1 MIYMKKVLIL
11 LLAVVFNVEI
21 VYAQDYYTNDS
32 NVLLTNNIISPY
44 STIHK
49 TGNKIFNIN
58 KNCDSTKC
66 IITINMKWLNMPK
79 IRSYDVLGARFEG
92 TTLLNEPTTTLFLDG
107 VKKNITM
114 YTVKKS
120 NGFGVSFKLPT
131 GGSSLNIT
139 QKFEVSI
146 GGTVYASYQHA
157 NKTST
162 LDKSKDYSIS
172 KNGYG
177 RVFLFS
183 TLSSSYYDGM
193 DGVYI

>member
-1 MIYMKKVLIL
+1 MKKIFIL
-11 LLAVVFNVEI
+11 LLLVIFNTEI
-21 VYAQDYYTNDS
+21 VYAQDYDNYYSNTLSTNTY
-32 NVLLTNNIISPY
+32 NSPY
-44 STIHK
+44 SIVHK
-49 TGNKIFNIN
+49 TGNKEIKIEKSCTN
-58 KNCDSTKC
+58 TKC
-66 IITINMKWLNMPK
+66 IITINMKWFNMPK

-139 QKFEVSI
+139 QMFEVSI

-177 RVFLFS
+177 GVFLFS